1 MKRACLI
8 FALLPAL
15 AGAQSLRLDGEVF
28 ARSSEQVAPPSIP
41 NVWNL
46 NITEFA
52 PDGVPLKPGDMVVV
66 FDGGETQNQLV
77 TVRSQLAEKQSQR
90 EQLLLELAE
99 RERNEHLAT
108 EERRAKLD
116 KAQRKATQPESLV
129 RRVDY
134 KKLVIERAEADEL
147 MALTERRERLA
158 AEQRRQERRLIDAD
172 IAMLEKKIS
181 TLEASLAALRI
192 TATRA
197 GVISHRTGWNGE
209 KFAVGS
215 QVFRGQAVAEI
226 PDVETLAVNTQVNER
241 DLTRISTGM
250 RARVVSEGGGAAL
263 EGRVTRIGGVVRS
276 KSRVQPVPVVDLLV
290 ELDEI
295 GTRLKPGQAVRV
307 ELFDAPVRKVTP

>member
-134 KKLVIERAEADEL
+134 KKLVIERAEAEEL
-147 MALTERRERLA
+147 MALIPAPDFPTGGILLKTDELKNAYTTGKGKLLLRARTHVEDGPAGRK
-158 AEQRRQERRLIDAD
+158 LI
-172 IAMLEKKIS
+172 
-181 TLEASLAALRI
+181 
-192 TATRA
+192 
-197 GVISHRTGWNGE
+197 VIS
-209 KFAVGS
+209 
-215 QVFRGQAVAEI
+215 EI
-226 PDVETLAVNTQVNER
+226 P
-241 DLTRISTGM
+241 
-250 RARVVSEGGGAAL
+250 
-263 EGRVTRIGGVVRS
+263 
-276 KSRVQPVPVVDLLV
+276 
-290 ELDEI
+290 
-295 GTRLKPGQAVRV
+295 
-307 ELFDAPVRKVTP
+307 